1 MSRLKRE
8 KRMYWDLGRATGDI
22 YGDGD
27 IGHRFLSG
35 KKRFHRFPTVQLL
48 LSFQSNP
55 PSNQASQLRK
65 YILQFSVH
73 LQEIIFQSF
82 LPILAI
88 FKIWP

>member
-1 MSRLKRE
+1 MSRRKRE
-8 KRMYWDLGRATGDI
+8 KRMYRDLGRATGDI

-35 KKRFHRFPTVQLL
+35 KKRFHQFPTVQLL

-55 PSNQASQLRK
+55 PSQANQLRK
-65 YILQFSVH
+65 YILQFNVH
-73 LQEIIFQSF
+73 LQGIIFQSF

-88 FKIWP
+88 LKIWP